1 MKKTNIIYLFLLL
14 FLFGCSEDEIETFD
28 LNESKV
34 FFQVQSFSG
43 GGGSERY
50 STSTSYSF
58 VGREQS
64 LTEYVFKGTV
74 KVMGEIKNFDRPF
87 KVVIDK
93 ENTTMT
99 EGVGFEINTD
109 TLRIEAGK
117 NSAEVAVRFFR
128 IKDLLERSDTLTL
141 KLEGN
146 EFFNVLNEYNSDN
159 NWANTTA
166 DKIDGSRYTFVMT
179 EIYTRPDSWSGSG
192 PLYVNSYFGEWNP
205 IKYIFINDFFG
216 FSPNDWV
223 YVNGVFTKLSAGRMS
238 YYGKKLQEELQA
250 RADSGNPVLDE
261 DGSNMQLPAPYNVD
275 YSKI

>member
-1 MKKTNIIYLFLLL
+1 MKRTNIIYLFLLL
-14 FLFGCSEDEIETFD
+14 FLSGCSEDEIETFD

-43 GGGSERY
+43 ANGSEGY

-58 VGREQS
+58 VGNKQS
-64 LTEYVFKGTV
+64 FTQYVFNGTV
-74 KVMGEIKNFDRPF
+74 KVMGEIKDYDRPF

-93 ENTTMT
+93 DKTTMT
-99 EGVGFEINTD
+99 EGLGFEINTD
-109 TLRIEAGK
+109 TLKIKAGE
-117 NSAEVAVRFFR
+117 NSAKVAVRFFR
-128 IKDLLERSDTLTL
+128 TKDLLERSDTLTL
-141 KLEGN
+141 KLEAN
-146 EFFNVLNEYNSDN
+146 EFFDVLNEYKSDN

-216 FSPNDWV
+216 FNSNDWI
-223 YVNGVFTKLSAGRMS
+223 YINSATSKLSSGRMLF
-238 YYGKKLQEELQA
+238 YARQLQKELQR
-250 RADSGNPVLDE
+250 RADSGKPVLDE